1 MEASRIL
8 YGSSSISKELFWSVE
23 FAATFSQISEYHELW
38 QPTPVFLPGESHGQR
53 SLAGYV
59 HGVTNS
65 QTRLNTRACTHAL
78 STYTDKHTGKKRQP
92 LVMKDGPGTGHTKHK
107 YSDFS
112 RNIYLSVLPYPTF
125 FLDSSL
131 MEQPI
136 EIITQLSRLL
146 KTSPDTTS

>member
-1 MEASRIL
+1 MGLQVFQKNCSGVLSLQQHFPRFLNIMNSGNPLQYSCLENPMDRGAWR
-8 YGSSSISKELFWSVE
+8 
-23 FAATFSQISEYHELW
+23 AT
-38 QPTPVFLPGESHGQR
+38 
-53 SLAGYV
+53 V

-92 LVMKDGPGTGHTKHK
+92 LVMKDGPDTGHTKHK

-131 MEQPI
+131 LEQPI